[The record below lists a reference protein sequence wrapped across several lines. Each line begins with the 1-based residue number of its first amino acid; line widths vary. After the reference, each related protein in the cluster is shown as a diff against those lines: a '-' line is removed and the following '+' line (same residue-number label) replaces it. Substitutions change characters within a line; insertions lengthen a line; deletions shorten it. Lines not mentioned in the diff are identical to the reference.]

1 MKDSNKRRNANR
13 KDESKYKD
21 GGKKKKKKAPY
32 DRKKG
37 WNNND

>member
-21 GGKKKKKKAPY
+21 GGKKKKKAPY